1 MTIRP
6 ARPEDAAAI
15 AEVHVAAWRSAYANL
30 LPAAFLARM
39 STVRHAAQAHAAIL
53 AGHGVLVAEQG
64 RDVVG
69 FCTMGRPRTPGV
81 ADGEIETLYVLD
93 DHRDQG
99 HGRALLQAAA
109 TSLAAQG
116 CGSLFLWV
124 LADNPSRFFYERLG
138 GKPVRYGVAQVARRS
153 FNQVAYVWDQ
163 IVRLTALAQT

>member
-15 AEVHVAAWRSAYANL
+15 AEVHVAAWRSAYAGL
-30 LPAAFLARM
+30 LPAGYLARM
-39 STVRHAAQAHAAIL
+39 STVRHAAYAHAAIV
-53 AGHGVLVAEQG
+53 AGHTVLVAEQG

-69 FCTMGRPRTPGV
+69 FCTAGRPRTPGL
-81 ADGEIETLYVLD
+81 ADSEIETLYVLD

-116 CGSLFLWV
+116 CATLFLWV

-138 GKPVRYGVAQVARRS
+138 GKPVRRGTAHVARQS
-153 FNQVAYVWDQ
+153 FDQLAYAWDP
-163 IVRLTALAQT
+163 ILRLTAASPA